1 MYSFSNK
8 RDRTQLAVGVSKPYT
23 YILGGRIAELRGK
36 TGDAQRLYDAA
47 ICITMP
53 EYMQMKKLVCIT
65 IYEAYM
71 LLDIAHLNALLGK
84 KKAVYGI
91 YALLLRY
98 CEKSNVEKNFCIKCY
113 KNFFEIHNVLSPLN
127 KYCI

>member
-1 MYSFSNK
+1 MK
-8 RDRTQLAVGVSKPYT
+8 
-23 YILGGRIAELRGK
+23 GRIAELRGK